1 MKTCA
6 SAGVA
11 IIHTSVSDT
20 NIRLKRCVAAGF
32 AVTNKQMDNFS
43 SRWKNESTNKVL
55 FTKHKEGN
63 LSLGASTACASEAS
77 TVFHRAQTRSVVY
90 CFPQSTNKVSGVLFS
105 IEHKQ
110 GQWCTVFHRAQTR
123 SVVYCFPQSTN
134 KVRLT
139 MILLHTC

>member
-55 FTKHKEGN
+55 FTKHK
-63 LSLGASTACASEAS
+63 
-77 TVFHRAQTRSVVY
+77 
-90 CFPQSTNKVSGVLFS
+90 KVICL
-105 IEHKQ
+105 
-110 GQWCTVFHRAQTR
+110 
-123 SVVYCFPQSTN
+123 
-134 KVRLT
+134 
-139 MILLHTC
+139 